1 MTETR
6 PRPSKKRRK
15 VRGAE
20 DLRVTITAGMSP
32 RVLESFKQL
41 SDDMTA
47 KNRSEKSAVSTPYVS
62 RRQLQEEAIR
72 EQLARLAKGEPMDV
86 RGTEPHQKRKG
97 FWLNADLYEE
107 MRDASN
113 ARGIPVTLFF
123 ITACTHYLMRRGFK
137 VE

>member
-6 PRPSKKRRK
+6 PSPPKKRRK

-32 RVLESFKQL
+32 HMLDSFKQL

-47 KNRSEKSAVSTPYVS
+47 KNRADKSAVSTPYVS
-62 RRQLQEEAIR
+62 RRELQEEAIR
-72 EQLARLAKGEPMDV
+72 EQLARLANGEPMDV

-97 FWLNADLYEE
+97 FWLNAELYEE
-107 MRDASN
+107 MRDAAN

-123 ITACTHYLMRRGFK
+123 ITACTHYLTRRGFK